1 MTQTNNKF
9 LTSFLTSTM
18 LIGTL
23 QLKNILFGNNKF
35 SKYSAIAISWSNN
48 RWIQM
53 RLYSGNLPDRLPYYT
68 NIKWYIIQR
77 KFESFNVDLS
87 RTNKCSV

>member
-1 MTQTNNKF
+1 
-9 LTSFLTSTM
+9 
-18 LIGTL
+18 
-23 QLKNILFGNNKF
+23 
-35 SKYSAIAISWSNN
+35 
-48 RWIQM
+48 M
-53 RLYSGNLPDRLPYYT
+53 RLYSDNLPDRLPYYT

>member
-35 SKYSAIAISWSNN
+35 SKYSAIAIS
-48 RWIQM
+48 
-53 RLYSGNLPDRLPYYT
+53 
-68 NIKWYIIQR
+68 
-77 KFESFNVDLS
+77 
-87 RTNKCSV
+87 